1 MGNCW
6 RCQIVVIVVVV
17 AVAVLVCI
25 WWQFVVDVWRK
36 TQYKNGSWCECDY
49 LLCCPGGGALP
60 NKTYARFQSTVAPT
74 ICCWLDPMIIDRH
87 MPHNR
92 LSTPTKSVSSIILS
106 IALPT
111 SSSSFPASLFLIISN
126 TAIAVTCS
134 TPFQQQTLQQN
145 STQASKCKS
154 LTHPLLLSSR
164 NNKFWSLLNSLIL
177 ISSILF
183 IIKRFLY

>member
-6 RCQIVVIVVVV
+6 RCQIVVIVVV
-17 AVAVLVCI
+17 VAVLVCI

-92 LSTPTKSVSSIILS
+92 LSTPTKSVSSILS
-106 IALPT
+106 IALPA
-111 SSSSFPASLFLIISN
+111 SSSSSPASLFLIISN
-126 TAIAVTCS
+126 TVIAVTCS

-164 NNKFWSLLNSLIL
+164 NNKFCSLLLSYFNIFHSLY
-177 ISSILF
+177 
-183 IIKRFLY
+183 K